1 MAEKPV
7 VLVIEDDSTISNFIR
22 VALTAREYTC
32 LDAASGR
39 AGLMLLTSQNPDV
52 VLLDLGLPD
61 IDGMQV
67 LKEIRSFSQVPVIVV
82 TARGQENE
90 KALTLDSGADDYL
103 CKPFSMVELLARI
116 RVALRH
122 SRQAKGSGE
131 SPRYAVGALY
141 IDFDKRKVTLD
152 GNEVHLTPNEY
163 KMLALMAR
171 NAGRVLTHSFLAKEL
186 WGVAMQKDTNSLRV
200 FMTGIRHK
208 LEKDPAHPRYIKTE
222 IGVGYRLVDE

>member
-1 MAEKPV
+1 MADKPV

-22 VALTAREYTC
+22 VALTAREYAC
-32 LDAASGR
+32 LEAPTGR
-39 AGLMLLTSQNPDV
+39 AGLVLLTARQPDV

-61 IDGMQV
+61 IDGMEV
-67 LKEIRSFSQVPVIVV
+67 LREIRSFSQVPVIVV

-90 KALTLDSGADDYL
+90 KAQTLDSGADDYL

-122 SRQAKGSGE
+122 SQQAKGSAE
-131 SPRYAVGALY
+131 APRYAVGGLD
-141 IDFDKRKVTLD
+141 IDFGKRRVTLD

-163 KMLALMAR
+163 KMLALLAR
-171 NAGRVLTHSFLAKEL
+171 NAGRVLTHSYLAKEL
-186 WGVAMQKDTNSLRV
+186 WGVAMEKDANSLRV

-208 LEKDPAHPRYIKTE
+208 LELDPAHPRYLKTE
-222 IGVGYRLVDE
+222 IGVGYRLMDE